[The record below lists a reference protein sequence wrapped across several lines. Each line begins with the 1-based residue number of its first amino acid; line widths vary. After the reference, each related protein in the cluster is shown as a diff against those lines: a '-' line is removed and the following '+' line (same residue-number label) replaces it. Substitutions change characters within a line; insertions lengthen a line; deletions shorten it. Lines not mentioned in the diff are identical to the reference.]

1 MNFPGGG
8 RELFVF
14 TRPVTLLW
22 RIFVATPKNA
32 LVQGGGKPVRLW
44 LGVGLQRKTFL
55 TFFARPRWNFTGRA
69 SKTQKAPIQNP

>member
-32 LVQGGGKPVRLW
+32 LAQGGGKPVRL
-44 LGVGLQRKTFL
+44 
-55 TFFARPRWNFTGRA
+55 
-69 SKTQKAPIQNP
+69 